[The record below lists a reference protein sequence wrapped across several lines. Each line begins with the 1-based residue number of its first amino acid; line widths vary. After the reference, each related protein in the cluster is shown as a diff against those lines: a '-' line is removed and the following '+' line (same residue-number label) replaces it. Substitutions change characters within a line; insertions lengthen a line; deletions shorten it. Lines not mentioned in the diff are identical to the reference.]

1 MNHVL
6 IVDDEADIRESLEAI
21 LSEEDYVITTAGSAA
36 EALELLR
43 DADYQAVLLDIWLSN
58 PGGASGEPDGL
69 DVLAAIRGDVSHP
82 PRPGSPEVIMI
93 SGHATIEAAVRATKL
108 GAYDFL
114 EKPLSMDRTL
124 LVLRNAI
131 QAHHL
136 REDNQEFSRQLTK
149 GSITGQSIS
158 VKALRQQIKLMA
170 PTNGRVL
177 IFGESGAGKELVARS
192 MHAESL
198 RRDRVF
204 VELNCAAIPEDFI
217 ETELFGYRHGA
228 GPGGLN
234 QPSEKRG
241 TFERA
246 DGGTLFLD
254 EVGDMSLKT
263 QAKVLRTLD
272 EQRFYPVGASTPV
285 HVDTRVIAATN
296 KDLEEEIAR
305 GNFREDLFY
314 RLNVIPFYVPPLRDR
329 KEDIPLLAREF
340 LSEFGQQYGR
350 PHVEI
355 ADAALSALKQYHWP
369 GNVRELRNVI
379 ERVLILNPKAQ
390 RIESKHLPMLVQRT
404 EGVARSDSNS
414 SARPI
419 NGNREEFSTL
429 LQAREA
435 YERDYILKELDRC
448 LGNVTRAAES
458 LGLER
463 SHLYRKMK
471 ALGIST
477 HD

>member
-1 MNHVL
+1 
-6 IVDDEADIRESLEAI
+6 
-21 LSEEDYVITTAGSAA
+21 
-36 EALELLR
+36 
-43 DADYQAVLLDIWLSN
+43 
-58 PGGASGEPDGL
+58 
-69 DVLAAIRGDVSHP
+69 
-82 PRPGSPEVIMI
+82 
-93 SGHATIEAAVRATKL
+93 
-108 GAYDFL
+108 
-114 EKPLSMDRTL
+114 
-124 LVLRNAI
+124 
-131 QAHHL
+131 
-136 REDNQEFSRQLTK
+136 
-149 GSITGQSIS
+149 
-158 VKALRQQIKLMA
+158 
-170 PTNGRVL
+170 
-177 IFGESGAGKELVARS
+177 

-228 GPGGLN
+228 GPGGPN
-234 QPSEKRG
+234 QPTEKRG

-285 HVDTRVIAATN
+285 HIDTRVIAATN

-314 RLNVIPFYVPPLRDR
+314 RLNVIPFFVPPLRDR

-355 ADAALSALKQYHWP
+355 SDAALTALKQYHWP

-390 RIESKHLPMLVQRT
+390 RIEAKHLPMLVQRT
-404 EGVARSDSNS
+404 EGATTTR
-414 SARPI
+414 

-429 LQAREA
+429 LEAREA

-448 LGNVTRAAES
+448 HGNVTRAAES